1 MTKDKRNYKK
11 DSEEAVKQIL
21 QREINKIRS
30 DLRDKSYK
38 IESMAREQKI
48 LKKTLHEL
56 FELRNKLNPT
66 KSK

>member
-21 QREINKIRS
+21 QREINKIRNQLS
-30 DLRDKSYK
+30 DQSRK
-38 IESMAREQKI
+38 IELMSREQKV
-48 LKKTLHEL
+48 LKKILHEL

>member
-21 QREINKIRS
+21 QREINNIRHQLS
-30 DLRDKSYK
+30 DKSHK
-38 IESMAREQKI
+38 IEMMAREQKI

>member
-30 DLRDKSYK
+30 DLRTTSYE
-38 IESMAREQKI
+38 IENMSRKQKI

-56 FELRNKLNPT
+56 FELRNKLN
-66 KSK
+66 KK

>member
-56 FELRNKLNPT
+56 FELRNKLN
-66 KSK
+66 KK

>member
-30 DLRDKSYK
+30 DLRTTSYE
-38 IESMAREQKI
+38 IENMSRKQKI

-56 FELRNKLNPT
+56 FELRNKLNPP